1 MPLETPAS
9 HSKPLPRSQGFAT
22 RHSGG
27 VHVLPPRSE
36 GAPAARTQRRR
47 ESCEVQH
54 RRLLYKPER
63 LETSAAPDTR
73 LTTSNGSETGR
84 TSRAPL
90 LDGHGSG
97 RTQAVLQ

>member
-54 RRLLYKPER
+54 WWRSEFDSFGER
-63 LETSAAPDTR
+63 VD
-73 LTTSNGSETGR
+73 
-84 TSRAPL
+84 
-90 LDGHGSG
+90 
-97 RTQAVLQ
+97 QF